1 MMRQKFKKE
10 EILQI
15 LSGILVFISFFQAWI
30 YDGGLNYFYGSELK
44 SMLINPPFLLNLIY
58 LLLILGIANVY
69 YGWNRKYNSTLS
81 WTTAIV
87 VFLLLWSIVSFNS
100 KSENLVAGN
109 GFYMAAVG
117 MIAAVASI
125 LIVRKERAKVGSE
138 TKDVNN

>member
-1 MMRQKFKKE
+1 MRQKFKKE